1 MAEKL
6 ENLQQDPRMDLEFM
20 DEEDDRKV
28 KPEIERCRQNLPIFQ
43 KRSKILESI
52 HNNKVVMIKGI
63 FELLFFNISIS
74 NACRKYTHYVL

>member
-28 KPEIERCRQNLPIFQ
+28 KPKIIRCRQNLPIFQ
-43 KRSKILESI
+43 KRSEILKSI
-52 HNNKVVMIKGI
+52 QNNKVVLIKGM
-63 FELLFFNISIS
+63 
-74 NACRKYTHYVL
+74 YVLLSCVHKL